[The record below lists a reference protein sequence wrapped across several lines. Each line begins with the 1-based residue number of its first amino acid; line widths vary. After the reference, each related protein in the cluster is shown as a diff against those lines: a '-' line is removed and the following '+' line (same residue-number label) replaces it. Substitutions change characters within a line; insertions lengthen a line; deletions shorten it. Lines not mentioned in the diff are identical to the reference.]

1 MSDHVKLKDES
12 DQGRELGAFAHVDGT
27 DAGDFIER
35 LDRMHLLDG
44 FRIYKAQSMEAM
56 RLRDGSRA
64 ADIGCGAG
72 DDAARLSHLVG
83 PHGTALG
90 IDLSEA
96 MVAEAAAR
104 FTKVENLEFVAAPAA
119 SLPFA
124 DGTLDAIRADRVLI
138 HVPDPEAAIGEMV
151 RVLRPGGRIVLSE
164 PDMVG
169 FWVSSRDAEMSGVV
183 SKAIAGSCKHPF
195 LPRDMGVMLRDM
207 GLKEVEHWAIA
218 MVSSDFSTVNRVV
231 QFELVSQALKA
242 AGAVPAD
249 RMDDWWNDQLERN
262 VAGRFCAGLNVM
274 SVAATK
280 P

>member
-1 MSDHVKLKDES
+1 MQVKD
-12 DQGRELGAFAHVDGT
+12 DRELGAFAHVDAT

-35 LDRMHLLDG
+35 LDRMHLLEG
-44 FRIYKAQSMEAM
+44 FRIYKQQSMEAL

-72 DDAARLSHLVG
+72 DDAFRLAELVG
-83 PHGTALG
+83 AHGAALG
-90 IDLSEA
+90 VDLSEA
-96 MVAEAAAR
+96 MVSEAARR
-104 FTKVENLEFVAAPAA
+104 FEATRNLEFVCAGADR
-119 SLPFA
+119 LPFA

-169 FWVSSRDAEMSGVV
+169 FWVSSGDREMSGAVGQ
-183 SKAIAGSCKHPF
+183 AIAGSCRNPF
-195 LPRDMGVMLRDM
+195 LPRDMGVIFRDM
-207 GLKEVEHWAIA
+207 GLREVEHWAIA
-218 MVSSDFSTVNRVV
+218 LVSGDFSTVNRVV
-231 QFELVSQALKA
+231 QFEMVAQALKA

-249 RMDDWWNDQLERN
+249 RIDDWWNDQLERN

-274 SVAATK
+274 TVAATK